1 MRLKEKMKTLKEKID
16 TQTRETGI
24 AQATALLAP
33 RSRQEWELHVPEM
46 EWCVFYLPSISYR
59 KDFLGGI
66 RSLPKM
72 ISSLII

>member
-46 EWCVFYLPSISYR
+46 EWFVFYLPSISYR

-72 ISSLII
+72 ISSLTI

>member
-46 EWCVFYLPSISYR
+46 EWFVFYLLSISYR

>member
-46 EWCVFYLPSISYR
+46 EWFVFYLPSVSYH
-59 KDFLGGI
+59 KTVLGGI
-66 RSLPKM
+66 RSLRKM

>member
-46 EWCVFYLPSISYR
+46 EWYVIYLAHLMVNKS
-59 KDFLGGI
+59 KTLF
-66 RSLPKM
+66 
-72 ISSLII
+72 